1 MEQKQSKG
9 SSMKT
14 KLDIKSMVLGA
25 LLGAVIVFSVGAA
38 TGGSRTVWE
47 YKTVPGKVFGEE
59 LGQAIN
65 GAVAQ
70 GWEFVSASPSTE
82 QWGFAVMRREKK

>member
-1 MEQKQSKG
+1 
-9 SSMKT
+9 MKR

-47 YKTVPGKVFGEE
+47 YKVVRGNIKGNDDAGA
-59 LGQAIN
+59 LDKYINNAIA
-65 GAVAQ
+65 G
-70 GWEFVSASPSTE
+70 GWDFVSASPLGDIS
-82 QWGFAVMRREKK
+82 GFAVLKRERK